1 MKKILKFSIIVLSI
15 AMSISSFAMRCTRKP
30 VARPAAHVAQQQC
43 LPRVQRSYSTDSMPN
58 KYHSRLIHYTRFKKD
73 YLHMVHLMG
82 FTIETPLLKHLMVH
96 QKIHGSALDEN
107 QFGILQEM
115 VRKKNEDNNSIAYRT
130 YSLYGCEA
138 KVSLWKLLA
147 NIYWDGSVQERNS
160 FEEPHPQVREFP
172 ILVNEKEVKLTVLA
186 YYDSRK
192 SHGPED
198 LFFVS
203 TPGFEED
210 PEHHEKVMK
219 KYTQLF
225 EGKL

>member
-1 MKKILKFSIIVLSI
+1 MLIVCVIVSNY
-15 AMSISSFAMRCTRKP
+15 AVAMRCARRP
-30 VARPAAHVAQQQC
+30 VALPAPHVAHQKC
-43 LPRVQRSYSTDSMPN
+43 LPRTQRSYSTDSVPN
-58 KYHSRLIHYTRFKKD
+58 KYHSRLIHYPRFKKD
-73 YLHMVHLMG
+73 YLNMVHLME
-82 FTIETPLLKHLMVH
+82 FTIKTPLLMHLMVH

-107 QFGILQEM
+107 QFGILQKM
-115 VRKKNEDNNSIAYRT
+115 VRKKDEYNNSTAFRT
-130 YSLYGCEA
+130 YSLYGCAA

-160 FEEPHPQVREFP
+160 IEEPHPQVREFP

-192 SHGPED
+192 NSGPED

-219 KYTQLF
+219 KYAQLF
-225 EGKL
+225 EEKL